1 MLITLDGQS
10 QGAGR
15 MPTPGM
21 PQYPLQGVG
30 PFQPSPVQYLQQQQ
44 PNTGAYQTNAGIGFP
59 PHRTGGQ
66 FQPNPPQVQIPGNSG
81 QFQPPGQQ
89 GTGVQFQSNAGQQG
103 YGWQQTGGFGGA
115 PPQTPPDIELKTL
128 ENNVVQL
135 ETALSGLERE
145 LVHFLNREEFITY
158 SVCNKVLDPRSTLDE
173 DEKAGELVKGI
184 KKRVKQDSA
193 SYYAF
198 LNELKR
204 HGKRYQPIISKL
216 EAEYAKLQ
224 GAGTPGEWVSVHTW
238 PDL

>member
-1 MLITLDGQS
+1 
-10 QGAGR
+10 

-30 PFQPSPVQYLQQQQ
+30 QFQPSPGQYPQQQQ

-59 PHRTGGQ
+59 HHRTSGQ
-66 FQPNPPQVQIPGNSG
+66 FQPNPPQVELQGNSG
-81 QFQPPGQQ
+81 QFQSPGQQ
-89 GTGVQFQSNAGQQG
+89 GTGVQFQTGQQE
-103 YGWQQTGGFGGA
+103 YGWQQPGGPQGFGGA

-145 LVHFLNREEFITY
+145 LVHFLNREEFITD
-158 SVCNKVLDPRSTLDE
+158 SVCNKVLDPRSSLDE

-184 KKRVKQDSA
+184 KKRVKQDST
-193 SYYAF
+193 SYYTF
-198 LNELKR
+198 IDELKR

-224 GAGTPGEWVSVHTW
+224 GAGTPGGWVSVHAW
-238 PDL
+238 PNL